1 MKKINNG
8 SAARR
13 ILCLIMGILIAVS
26 ALTTAYAADKIGVPN
41 AESAAEFLK
50 KIDVFKNYD
59 ENALS
64 RSEEHTSELQSR

>member
-13 ILCLIMGILIAVS
+13 ILCLITGILIAVS
-26 ALTTAYAADKIGVPN
+26 ALTTAYAADKIGAPN

-50 KIDVFKNYD
+50 KIDVFK
-59 ENALS
+59 S
-64 RSEEHTSELQSR
+64 